1 MTMDLGLASSSA
13 GLHPSTHNFWYLS
26 CLALSSGIAEEWP
39 TPCPKQKRKK
49 FIRRLRPSMKKL
61 LILLFTFTVAFA
73 LAMPAFAQ
81 ETQTKTETTTTT
93 TTKLM
98 TLHGT
103 VSDDG
108 KTFTNDKDQK
118 AWTVRN
124 PEALKGHEGHHVSV
138 KAHVYA
144 DKGEIHVVSV
154 RMVKASQTTTTK
166 TETKTE
172 TTPAPPQ

>member
-1 MTMDLGLASSSA
+1 
-13 GLHPSTHNFWYLS
+13 
-26 CLALSSGIAEEWP
+26 
-39 TPCPKQKRKK
+39 
-49 FIRRLRPSMKKL
+49 MKKL
-61 LILLFTFTVAFA
+61 LVLLFTFAVAFA

-93 TTKLM
+93 TTKLIP
-98 TLHGT
+98 LHGT

-108 KTFTNDKDQK
+108 KTFTDDRDQK
-118 AWTVRN
+118 AWTVQN

-138 KAHVYA
+138 KAHVHE

-154 RMVKASQTTTTK
+154 RMMKASQKTTK

-172 TTPAPPQ
+172 TTTAPTQ

>member
-1 MTMDLGLASSSA
+1 
-13 GLHPSTHNFWYLS
+13 
-26 CLALSSGIAEEWP
+26 
-39 TPCPKQKRKK
+39 
-49 FIRRLRPSMKKL
+49 MKKL
-61 LILLFTFTVAFA
+61 LILLFTFAVAFA

-81 ETQTKTETTTTT
+81 ETQTTKTETTTITT

-98 TLHGT
+98 PLHGT

-118 AWTVRN
+118 AWTVQN
-124 PEALKGHEGHHVSV
+124 PEALKGHEGHHVSI
-138 KAHVYA
+138 KARVHA

-154 RMVKASQTTTTK
+154 RMIKASQTTTTK

>member
-1 MTMDLGLASSSA
+1 
-13 GLHPSTHNFWYLS
+13 
-26 CLALSSGIAEEWP
+26 
-39 TPCPKQKRKK
+39 
-49 FIRRLRPSMKKL
+49 MKKL
-61 LILLFTFTVAFA
+61 LILLFTSAVAFS
-73 LAMPAFAQ
+73 LAMPVFAQ

-93 TTKLM
+93 TRLA

-108 KTFTNDKDQK
+108 KTFTNDTDQK
-118 AWTVRN
+118 AWTVQN

-138 KAHVYA
+138 KAHVHG

-154 RMVKASQTTTTK
+154 RMMKASQKTTTK

-172 TTPAPPQ
+172 TTPAPTQ

>member
-1 MTMDLGLASSSA
+1 
-13 GLHPSTHNFWYLS
+13 
-26 CLALSSGIAEEWP
+26 
-39 TPCPKQKRKK
+39 
-49 FIRRLRPSMKKL
+49 MKKL
-61 LILLFTFTVAFA
+61 MVLLFTFAVAFA
-73 LAMPAFAQ
+73 LAMPVFAQ

-93 TTKLM
+93 TTTKKLIP
-98 TLHGT
+98 LHGT

-118 AWTVRN
+118 AWTVQN

-154 RMVKASQTTTTK
+154 RMMKASQTTTTK

-172 TTPAPPQ
+172 TTPAPRSNLRSQFSQSG